1 MKNLQRLS
9 LFAACLAVLFV
20 APAFSADKPKA
31 PSQVIAIVDVQRILQ
46 ESLAAKSVQKQ
57 LDTQRAKFQTETEA
71 EENELRQAE
80 QDLVKSREQ
89 LAANVYA
96 DHEQQLRQ
104 RFLLVEQ
111 NVDARRKVL
120 DQSFTDSMNAVR
132 SHLLQVVQAVAQER
146 GVNLVLIKQ
155 QTLWTDPSFD
165 VTDEV
170 LNRLNKSLPDVAV
183 VMKSAK
189 KP

>member
-1 MKNLQRLS
+1 MKTLQFLS
-9 LFAACLAVLFV
+9 LLAACLLAFGVI
-20 APAFSADKPKA
+20 PAAGADKARP
-31 PSQVIAIVDVQRILQ
+31 PEQVIAIVDVQRILQ

-80 QDLVKSREQ
+80 QDLGKSRDR

-104 RFLLVEQ
+104 RFLSVEQ

-120 DQSFTDSMNAVR
+120 DQSFTNSMNAVR
-132 SHLLQVVQAVAQER
+132 SHLLEEVQAVAHER
-146 GVNLVLIKQ
+146 GANLVLTKQ
-155 QTLWTDPSFD
+155 QVLWTDPSFD
-165 VTDEV
+165 ITDEV
-170 LNRLNKSLPDVAV
+170 LQRLNKSLPDVAV
-183 VMKSAK
+183 PTAPAK
-189 KP
+189 K